1 LQCIENKRDIVDI
14 IETTRLEKT
23 LYLLVDHNN
32 LLPNFRPEIIEKKEI
47 SDACNSMEIVQS
59 VSGAQARSSVTDG
72 SSGEEEELADGSSDS
87 GLKFNDSDYDVE
99 DGDDDLFSDNVDT
112 DIMDNNE
119 PIIDA
124 QLEDDVALEDTSLVL
139 RHEDEEQLHRT
150 LGVFNPLVD
159 MEDHVFKEGL
169 VFNSVQDLRLAINA
183 YSVKNRVRVNK
194 RRKNTRRLLP
204 PAPPHAI
211 PRSSLVA
218 RCRNFFAIGGARVSK
233 FRNGD
238 YGKVKP
244 LADPLSLSFHFYTW
258 TPLSE

>member
-14 IETTRLEKT
+14 IETTMLEKT
-23 LYLLVDHNN
+23 LYLLVEHNN
-32 LLPNFRPEIIEKKEI
+32 FLPNFRPEIIEKKEI

-59 VSGAQARSSVTDG
+59 VSCAQDRSSVTDG
-72 SSGEEEELADGSSDS
+72 SSGEEEELGDGSSDS

-150 LGVFNPLVD
+150 FGVFNPLVD
-159 MEDHVFKEGL
+159 MEDHVFKQGL
-169 VFNSVQDLRLAINA
+169 VFISVQDLRLALNA
-183 YSVKNRVRVNK
+183 YSVRNRVRVNK
-194 RRKNTRRLLP
+194 TRNDTRRLLP
-204 PAPPHAI
+204 HAPPHAI
-211 PRSSLVA
+211 PRSSLVV
-218 RCRNFFAIGGARVSK
+218 RRRNFVTVGGARV
-233 FRNGD
+233 RNLGMGTM
-238 YGKVKP
+238 GK
-244 LADPLSLSFHFYTW
+244 
-258 TPLSE
+258 